1 MSKYSWLFLLVFVF
15 TIITLVSQQIE
26 TITIM
31 NQINNTLPSNAAV
44 NIGTVNSFFG
54 TYWNLLTFNVVGIPP
69 IISVLFLPLNLVAGV
84 IIVEMVISAIQAI
97 PFT

>member
-1 MSKYSWLFLLVFVF
+1 MTKYSWLFVLVFIF

-31 NQINNTLPSNAAV
+31 NEINNVLPSNAAV

-54 TYWNLLTFNVVGIPP
+54 TYWNLLTFNVVGLPP
-69 IISVLFLPLNLVAGV
+69 IISLLFLPLNLVAGLIV
-84 IIVEMVISAIQAI
+84 VEMVINAIQAI
-97 PFT
+97 PFV